1 MQLWGLLVELCT
13 MAAPLHVLQRASVYR
28 ALCAAGLLQVVSGTM
43 HAQHAPRAVQGRCLD
58 VLLCVLAHDP
68 SLVRRAVLGQLLES
82 VSQPAAAVDH
92 VEASS
97 NGEQA
102 VGALACEGDGW
113 TARALPAGLVGL
125 LARSGDEGTISQVSE
140 ALRVLLDPECMEV
153 AEQNGFLDI
162 FYDGGQMN
170 ALLGVLQQTT
180 SLLLADSD
188 VLEPA
193 TQAARRTQL
202 LPPRD
207 GENPAALVARIE
219 ATMAVLL
226 SCVGRHGYRSQRT
239 LQNDGMWHAMHAL
252 LRRGPRSL
260 RGSVVRFVRML
271 LVEQPQCAT
280 CVVSHQLLPPMLEML
295 LERDGAC
302 DNLNNSAVLQLLC
315 EIGEVEALSVRW
327 RHSNPLALK
336 RLVC

>member
-1 MQLWGLLVELCT
+1 M
-13 MAAPLHVLQRASVYR
+13 LQRASVYR
-28 ALCAAGLLQVVSGTM
+28 ALCSAGLLQVVSGTL
-43 HAQHAPRAVQGRCLD
+43 HAQHAPRAVQVRCLD
-58 VLLCVLAHDP
+58 VLIHVLAHDP
-68 SLVRRAVLGQLLES
+68 SLVRRAVLGQLLEAKTVAKLDTPEGS
-82 VSQPAAAVDH
+82 SSGGE
-92 VEASS
+92 EAIDT
-97 NGEQA
+97 
-102 VGALACEGDGW
+102 LASEGGGW

-125 LARSGDEGTISQVSE
+125 LARSEDEGTISQISE
-140 ALRVLLDPECMEV
+140 ALRVLLDPEAMEV

-170 ALLGVLQQTT
+170 ALLGALQTT
-180 SLLLADSD
+180 SSLLLAEAD

-202 LPPRD
+202 PPPRS

-271 LVEQPQCAT
+271 LVEQPQCAS

-295 LERDGAC
+295 LER
-302 DNLNNSAVLQLLC
+302 
-315 EIGEVEALSVRW
+315 GE
-327 RHSNPLALK
+327 PYP
-336 RLVC
+336 CP